1 PREMAESDLII
12 MWGGNPV
19 STQVNV
25 MTHVSRARKE
35 RGAHFV
41 VVDPYRN
48 PTAEA
53 ADEHVMVRPGTDG
66 AVACAIIHVLFRG
79 GLADRDYLDRCTE
92 GAAELEAHLAS
103 RSPQWAEAISGV
115 PAAQIEALAG
125 RYGRTDRAY
134 IR

>member
-1 PREMAESDLII
+1 MAESDLII

-25 MTHVSRARKE
+25 MTHVARARKE

-66 AVACAIIHVLFRG
+66 AVACAIMHVLFRH
-79 GLADRDYLDRCTE
+79 GLADRAYLARYTD
-92 GAAELEAHLAS
+92 GAAELEAHLPS
-103 RSPQWAEAISGV
+103 RSPQCASTISGA
-115 PAAQIEALAG
+115 PAAPIPAVAG
-125 RYGRTDRAY
+125 RYGRTDRT
-134 IR
+134 